1 MQAPWTVL
9 HKWYGMIMVKCTH
22 YLDNK
27 ETLSAG
33 ALRSMYLY
41 LVVDLK
47 V

>member
-1 MQAPWTVL
+1 MKAPWTVQ

-22 YLDNK
+22 YWDNK
-27 ETLSAG
+27 EILSAG
-33 ALRSMYLY
+33 ALCSMYLY